1 MDENILESVSGNEE
15 LGVSDSE
22 FGVSDSELGSDVVES
37 DTDTVGTGSGSD
49 GTESVDESTE
59 ASLFDSERG
68 GVPVYIV
75 DDTEEEEKL
84 YNDELGGVP
93 VVVVDDTSNVSAY
106 ASNSG
111 TSYQL
116 PTYYRDYFSG
126 VLANIGDTDYVAF
139 CTREYPY
146 NNSYWVEHYRL
157 VYDVAVDSDSLV
169 GGSYP
174 CIDIYRYSDSAAYT
188 VDESTYALT
197 DIPYFAYGSFGH
209 LSDLREGVS
218 PNEGAALLF
227 FAGFAVVFGVVS
239 HFFGTVFKYCRR
251 SH

>member
-1 MDENILESVSGNEE
+1 MDENILESDAGIAESGLSDAE
-15 LGVSDSE
+15 L
-22 FGVSDSELGSDVVES
+22 GVSDSELGSDVVES
-37 DTDTVGTGSGSD
+37 DSDIVGGGSGSD
-49 GTESVDESTE
+49 DIEGVEDTET
-59 ASLFDSERG
+59 SLFDSERG

-75 DDTEEEEKL
+75 DDTEESL
-84 YNDELGGVP
+84 YDEELGGVP
-93 VVVVDDTSNVSAY
+93 VVLVDDTSAVAAY

-111 TSYQL
+111 TSFQL

-126 VLANIGDTDYVAF
+126 VLANIGDVDYVAF

-157 VYDVAVDSDSLV
+157 VYDVTVDTDRLV

-174 CIDIYRYSDSAAYT
+174 CVDIYRYSDSAAYT
-188 VDESTYALT
+188 VDEGAYTLT
-197 DIPYFAYGSFGH
+197 DVLYFAYGSFGH

-218 PNEGAALLF
+218 PNEGSALLF

>member
-1 MDENILESVSGNEE
+1 MDENILESNAGVAES
-15 LGVSDSE
+15 GVSDAES
-22 FGVSDSELGSDVVES
+22 GVSGAELSTDVVGS
-37 DTDTVGTGSGSD
+37 DTDCLGGGSGSD
-49 GTESVDESTE
+49 GAESVEYTE
-59 ASLFDSERG
+59 TSLFDSERG

-75 DDTEEEEKL
+75 DDTEESL
-84 YNDELGGVP
+84 YDEELGGVP
-93 VVVVDDTSNVSAY
+93 VVLVDDTSAVAAY

-126 VLANIGDTDYVAF
+126 VLANFGDVDYVAF

-157 VYDVAVDSDSLV
+157 VYDVSVSADTLV

-174 CIDIYRYSDSAAYT
+174 CIDIYRYSDSSAYT
-188 VDESTYALT
+188 VDESTYDLT

-218 PNEGAALLF
+218 PNEGSALLF

>member
-1 MDENILESVSGNEE
+1 MDENILEFNAGVAES
-15 LGVSDSE
+15 GVSDAES
-22 FGVSDSELGSDVVES
+22 GVSGAELGTDVVEFG
-37 DTDTVGTGSGSD
+37 TDSLGGGSGSD
-49 GTESVDESTE
+49 GTEGVEESTE

-146 NNSYWVEHYRL
+146 NNNYWVEHYRL
-157 VYDVAVDSDSLV
+157 VYDVAVNTDSLV

-188 VDESTYALT
+188 VDEGAYTLT
-197 DIPYFAYGSFGH
+197 DVPYFAYGSFGH

-218 PNEGAALLF
+218 PNEGMALLF
-227 FAGFAVVFGVVS
+227 FAGFAAVFVVVS
-239 HFFGTVFKYCRR
+239 HFFGTVFKYCRHGR
-251 SH
+251 

>member
-1 MDENILESVSGNEE
+1 MDENILESDAGLAESGVFDTEI
-15 LGVSDSE
+15 GVSDTES
-22 FGVSDSELGSDVVES
+22 GSDVVEL
-37 DTDTVGTGSGSD
+37 DTDILDSGSGSD
-49 GTESVDESTE
+49 VLEGVDDTET
-59 ASLFDSERG
+59 SLFDSERG

-84 YNDELGGVP
+84 YDDELGGVP

-116 PTYYRDYFSG
+116 PTYYCQYFSG

-146 NNSYWVEHYRL
+146 GNNYWVEHYRL
-157 VYDVAVDSDSLV
+157 VYDVAVDSDSFV

-174 CIDIYRYSDSAAYT
+174 CIDIYRYSDSSAYT
-188 VDESTYALT
+188 VDEGAYTLT
-197 DIPYFAYGSFGH
+197 DVPFFAYGSFGH

-218 PNEGAALLF
+218 HNEGSALLF
-227 FAGFAVVFGVVS
+227 FAGFAVVFGIVS
-239 HFFGTVFKYCRR
+239 HFFGTVFRYCHHSR
-251 SH
+251 

>member
-1 MDENILESVSGNEE
+1 MDENILESNAGVAES
-15 LGVSDSE
+15 GVSDAES
-22 FGVSDSELGSDVVES
+22 GVSGAELGADVVES
-37 DTDTVGTGSGSD
+37 DTDSLGGGSGSD
-49 GTESVDESTE
+49 GTESVEESTE

-75 DDTEEEEKL
+75 DDTEESL
-84 YNDELGGVP
+84 YDEELGGVP
-93 VVVVDDTSNVSAY
+93 VVLVDDTSTVAAY

-116 PTYYRDYFSG
+116 PTYYCDYFGG
-126 VLANIGDTDYVAF
+126 VLANLGDTDYVAF

-146 NNSYWVEHYRL
+146 NNNYWVEHYRL
-157 VYDVAVDSDSLV
+157 VYDVTVDSDSLV

-188 VDESTYALT
+188 VDEGAYALT

-218 PNEGAALLF
+218 PNEGSALLF

>member
-1 MDENILESVSGNEE
+1 MDENILESDAGIAESGLSDAE
-15 LGVSDSE
+15 L
-22 FGVSDSELGSDVVES
+22 GVSDSELGSDVVES
-37 DTDTVGTGSGSD
+37 DSDIVGGGSGSD
-49 GTESVDESTE
+49 DIEGVEDTET
-59 ASLFDSERG
+59 SLFDSERG

-75 DDTEEEEKL
+75 DDTEESL
-84 YNDELGGVP
+84 YDEELGGVP
-93 VVVVDDTSNVSAY
+93 VVLVDDTSTVAAY

-116 PTYYRDYFSG
+116 PAYYCDYFSG
-126 VLANIGDTDYVAF
+126 VLANIGNTDYVAF

-146 NNSYWVEHYRL
+146 NNNYWVEHYRL
-157 VYDVAVDSDSLV
+157 VYDVSVSADTLV

-174 CIDIYRYSDSAAYT
+174 CIDIYRYSDSSAYT

-218 PNEGAALLF
+218 PNEGSALLF

>member
-1 MDENILESVSGNEE
+1 MDENILESNAGVAES
-15 LGVSDSE
+15 GVSDAES
-22 FGVSDSELGSDVVES
+22 GVSGAELSTDVVGSDI
-37 DTDTVGTGSGSD
+37 DCLGGGSGSD
-49 GTESVDESTE
+49 GAESVEDTE
-59 ASLFDSERG
+59 TSLFDSERG

-75 DDTEEEEKL
+75 DDTEESL
-84 YNDELGGVP
+84 YDEELGGVP
-93 VVVVDDTSNVSAY
+93 VVLVDDTSAVAAY

-126 VLANIGDTDYVAF
+126 VLANLGGVDYVAF

-157 VYDVAVDSDSLV
+157 VYDVSVSADTLV

-174 CIDIYRYSDSAAYT
+174 CIDIYRYSDSSAYT
-188 VDESTYALT
+188 VDESTYNLT

-218 PNEGAALLF
+218 PNEGSALLF

>member
-1 MDENILESVSGNEE
+1 MDENILESNAGVAESGVSDAE
-15 LGVSDSE
+15 LGVSGTES
-22 FGVSDSELGSDVVES
+22 GSDVVES
-37 DTDTVGTGSGSD
+37 DTDTVGSGSGSD
-49 GTESVDESTE
+49 GTESVEESTE

-75 DDTEEEEKL
+75 DDAEESL
-84 YNDELGGVP
+84 YDEELGGVP
-93 VVVVDDTSNVSAY
+93 VVLVDDTSAVAAY
-106 ASNSG
+106 VSNSG
-111 TSYQL
+111 ASYQL
-116 PTYYRDYFSG
+116 PAYYCDYFSG
-126 VLANIGDTDYVAF
+126 VLANIGNTDYVAF

-146 NNSYWVEHYRL
+146 NNNYWVEHYRL
-157 VYDVAVDSDSLV
+157 VYDVTVDSDSLV

-188 VDESTYALT
+188 VDEGAYTLT
-197 DIPYFAYGSFGH
+197 DVPYFAYGSFGH

-218 PNEGAALLF
+218 PNEGSALLF

>member
-22 FGVSDSELGSDVVES
+22 LGVSDSELGSDVVES
-37 DTDTVGTGSGSD
+37 DTDFVGGGSGSD
-49 GTESVDESTE
+49 VIEGVEDTET
-59 ASLFDSERG
+59 SLFDSERG

-75 DDTEEEEKL
+75 DDTEESL
-84 YNDELGGVP
+84 YDEELGGVP
-93 VVVVDDTSNVSAY
+93 VVLVDDTSAVAAY

-174 CIDIYRYSDSAAYT
+174 CIDIYRYSDSSAYT

-218 PNEGAALLF
+218 PNEGSALLF

>member
-1 MDENILESVSGNEE
+1 MDENILESDAGIAESGLSDAE
-15 LGVSDSE
+15 L
-22 FGVSDSELGSDVVES
+22 GVSDSELGSDVVES
-37 DTDTVGTGSGSD
+37 DSDIVGGGSGSD
-49 GTESVDESTE
+49 DIEGVEDTET
-59 ASLFDSERG
+59 SLFDSERG

-75 DDTEEEEKL
+75 DDTEESL
-84 YNDELGGVP
+84 YDEELGGVP
-93 VVVVDDTSNVSAY
+93 VVLVDDTSAVAAY

-111 TSYQL
+111 TSFQL

-126 VLANIGDTDYVAF
+126 VLANIGDVDYVAF

-157 VYDVAVDSDSLV
+157 VYDVTVDTDSLV

-174 CIDIYRYSDSAAYT
+174 CVDIYRYSDSAAYT
-188 VDESTYALT
+188 VDEGAYTLT
-197 DIPYFAYGSFGH
+197 DVPYFAYGSFGH

-218 PNEGAALLF
+218 PNEGSALLF
-227 FAGFAVVFGVVS
+227 FAGFAVVFGIVS

>member
-1 MDENILESVSGNEE
+1 MDENILESDAGIAESGLSDAE
-15 LGVSDSE
+15 L
-22 FGVSDSELGSDVVES
+22 GVSDSELGSDVVES
-37 DTDTVGTGSGSD
+37 DSDIVGGGSGSD
-49 GTESVDESTE
+49 DIEGVEDTET
-59 ASLFDSERG
+59 SLFDSERG

-75 DDTEEEEKL
+75 DDTEESL
-84 YNDELGGVP
+84 YDEELGGVP
-93 VVVVDDTSNVSAY
+93 VVLVDDTSAVAAY
-106 ASNSG
+106 ASDSG
-111 TSYQL
+111 TSFQL

-126 VLANIGDTDYVAF
+126 VLANIGDVDYVAF

-157 VYDVAVDSDSLV
+157 VYDVTVDTDSLV

-174 CIDIYRYSDSAAYT
+174 CVDIYRYSDSAAYT
-188 VDESTYALT
+188 VDEGAYTLT
-197 DIPYFAYGSFGH
+197 DVPYFAYGSFGH

-218 PNEGAALLF
+218 PNEGSALLF

-239 HFFGTVFKYCRR
+239 HLFGTVFKYCRR

>member
-1 MDENILESVSGNEE
+1 MDENILESDAGLAES
-15 LGVSDSE
+15 GVSDAE
-22 FGVSDSELGSDVVES
+22 FGVSGAELGSDALES
-37 DTDTVGTGSGSD
+37 GADSVSGGFGSD
-49 GTESVDESTE
+49 GVEVVEDTEV
-59 ASLFDSERG
+59 SLFDSERG

-84 YNDELGGVP
+84 FNDELGGVP

-116 PTYYRDYFSG
+116 PSYYCEYFSG
-126 VLANIGDTDYVAF
+126 VLANIGSTDYVAF

-146 NNSYWVEHYRL
+146 NNNYWVEHYRL
-157 VYDVAVDSDSLV
+157 VYDVSVSADTLV

-174 CIDIYRYSDSAAYT
+174 CIDIYRHSDSSAYT
-188 VDESTYALT
+188 VDESTYSLT

-218 PNEGAALLF
+218 PNEGSALLF

>member
-1 MDENILESVSGNEE
+1 MDENILESNAGVAES
-15 LGVSDSE
+15 GVSDAES
-22 FGVSDSELGSDVVES
+22 GVSGAELSTDVVES
-37 DTDTVGTGSGSD
+37 DSDIVGGGSGSD
-49 GTESVDESTE
+49 DIEGVEDTET
-59 ASLFDSERG
+59 SLFDSERG
-68 GVPVYIV
+68 GVPVYI
-75 DDTEEEEKL
+75 
-84 YNDELGGVP
+84 
-93 VVVVDDTSNVSAY
+93 VDDTSNVSAY

-126 VLANIGDTDYVAF
+126 VLANIGDVDYVAF
-139 CTREYPY
+139 CTREFPY

-157 VYDVAVDSDSLV
+157 VYDVTVDSGGLV

-174 CIDIYRYSDSAAYT
+174 CVDIYRYSDSSAYT
-188 VDESTYALT
+188 VDESTYSLT
-197 DIPYFAYGSFGH
+197 DIPFFAYGSFGH

-218 PNEGAALLF
+218 PNEGSALLF

>member
-1 MDENILESVSGNEE
+1 MDENILESDAGIAESGLSDAE
-15 LGVSDSE
+15 L
-22 FGVSDSELGSDVVES
+22 GVSDSELGSDVVES
-37 DTDTVGTGSGSD
+37 DSDIVGGGSGSD
-49 GTESVDESTE
+49 DIEGVEDTET
-59 ASLFDSERG
+59 SLFDSERG

-75 DDTEEEEKL
+75 DDTEESL
-84 YNDELGGVP
+84 YDEELGGVP
-93 VVVVDDTSNVSAY
+93 VVLVDDTSAVAAY

-111 TSYQL
+111 TSFQL

-126 VLANIGDTDYVAF
+126 VLANIGDVDYVAF

-157 VYDVAVDSDSLV
+157 VYDVTVDTDSLV

-174 CIDIYRYSDSAAYT
+174 CVDIYRYSDSAAYT
-188 VDESTYALT
+188 VDEGVYTLT
-197 DIPYFAYGSFGH
+197 DVPYFAYGSFGH

-218 PNEGAALLF
+218 PNEGSALLF
-227 FAGFAVVFGVVS
+227 FAGFAVVFGIVS
-239 HFFGTVFKYCRR
+239 HFFGTVFRYCRR

>member
-1 MDENILESVSGNEE
+1 MDENILESDAGIAESGLSDAE
-15 LGVSDSE
+15 L
-22 FGVSDSELGSDVVES
+22 GVSDSELGSDVVES
-37 DTDTVGTGSGSD
+37 DSDIVGGGSGSD
-49 GTESVDESTE
+49 DIEGVEDTET
-59 ASLFDSERG
+59 SLFDSERG

-75 DDTEEEEKL
+75 DDTEESL
-84 YNDELGGVP
+84 YDEELGGVP
-93 VVVVDDTSNVSAY
+93 VVLVDDTSAVAAY

-116 PTYYRDYFSG
+116 PTYYCQYFSG

-146 NNSYWVEHYRL
+146 GNSYWVEHYRL
-157 VYDVAVDSDSLV
+157 VYGVTVDSDSLV

-188 VDESTYALT
+188 VDEGVYALT

-218 PNEGAALLF
+218 PNEGSALLF

>member
-1 MDENILESVSGNEE
+1 MDENILESDAGIAESGLSDAE
-15 LGVSDSE
+15 L
-22 FGVSDSELGSDVVES
+22 GVSDSELGSDVVES
-37 DTDTVGTGSGSD
+37 DSDIVGGGSGSD
-49 GTESVDESTE
+49 DIEGVEDTET
-59 ASLFDSERG
+59 SLFDSERG

-75 DDTEEEEKL
+75 DDTEESL
-84 YNDELGGVP
+84 YDEELGGVP
-93 VVVVDDTSNVSAY
+93 VVLVDDTSAVAAY

-111 TSYQL
+111 TSFQL

-126 VLANIGDTDYVAF
+126 VLANIGDVDYVAF

-157 VYDVAVDSDSLV
+157 VYDVTVDTDSLV

-174 CIDIYRYSDSAAYT
+174 CVDIYRYSDSAAYT
-188 VDESTYALT
+188 VDEGAYTLT
-197 DIPYFAYGSFGH
+197 DVPYFAYGSFGH

-218 PNEGAALLF
+218 PNEGSALLF

>member
-1 MDENILESVSGNEE
+1 MDENILESNAGVAESGLSDAE
-15 LGVSDSE
+15 LGVSGTES
-22 FGVSDSELGSDVVES
+22 GSDVVES
-37 DTDTVGTGSGSD
+37 DTDTVGSGSGSD
-49 GTESVDESTE
+49 GVEGVESTE

-75 DDTEEEEKL
+75 DDTEESL
-84 YNDELGGVP
+84 YDEELGGVP
-93 VVVVDDTSNVSAY
+93 VVLVDDTSTVAAY

-111 TSYQL
+111 SSYQL
-116 PTYYRDYFSG
+116 PTYYCQYFSG
-126 VLANIGDTDYVAF
+126 VLANIGNTDYVAF

-146 NNSYWVEHYRL
+146 NNNYWVEHYRL

-188 VDESTYALT
+188 VDEGAYTLT
-197 DIPYFAYGSFGH
+197 DVPFFAYGSFGH

-218 PNEGAALLF
+218 PNEGSALLF

-239 HFFGTVFKYCRR
+239 HFFCTVFKYCRR

>member
-1 MDENILESVSGNEE
+1 MDENILESNARVAESGISDAE
-15 LGVSDSE
+15 LGVSGAES
-22 FGVSDSELGSDVVES
+22 GSDVVES
-37 DTDTVGTGSGSD
+37 DTDTVGSGSGSD
-49 GTESVDESTE
+49 GTESVEESTE

-75 DDTEEEEKL
+75 DDTEESL
-84 YNDELGGVP
+84 YDEELGGVP
-93 VVVVDDTSNVSAY
+93 VVLVDDTSAVAAY

-116 PTYYRDYFSG
+116 PTYYCEYFSG

-146 NNSYWVEHYRL
+146 NNNYWVEHYRL
-157 VYDVAVDSDSLV
+157 VYDVVVDSDSLV

-188 VDESTYALT
+188 VDEGAYTLT
-197 DIPYFAYGSFGH
+197 DVPYFAYGSFGH

>member
-1 MDENILESVSGNEE
+1 MDENILESDAGLAES
-15 LGVSDSE
+15 GVSDAES
-22 FGVSDSELGSDVVES
+22 GVSGAELGTDVVES
-37 DTDTVGTGSGSD
+37 DSDSLGSGFGND
-49 GTESVDESTE
+49 GVEGVEDTET
-59 ASLFDSERG
+59 SLFDSERG

-75 DDTEEEEKL
+75 DDTEESL
-84 YNDELGGVP
+84 YDEELGGVP
-93 VVVVDDTSNVSAY
+93 VVLMDDNSNVAAY

-116 PTYYRDYFSG
+116 PTYYCQYFSG

-157 VYDVAVDSDSLV
+157 VYDVAVDSGGLV

-174 CIDIYRYSDSAAYT
+174 CVDIYRYSDSAAYT
-188 VDESTYALT
+188 VDEGAYTLT
-197 DIPYFAYGSFGH
+197 DVPFFAYGSFGH

-218 PNEGAALLF
+218 PNEGSALLF

-239 HFFGTVFKYCRR
+239 HFFGIVFKYCRR

>member
-1 MDENILESVSGNEE
+1 MDENILESDAGLAES
-15 LGVSDSE
+15 GVSDTE
-22 FGVSDSELGSDVVES
+22 IGVSDTESGSDVVEL
-37 DTDTVGTGSGSD
+37 DTDILDSGSGSD
-49 GTESVDESTE
+49 VLEGVDNTET
-59 ASLFDSERG
+59 SLFDSERG

-84 YNDELGGVP
+84 YDDELGGVP

-116 PTYYRDYFSG
+116 PTYYCQYFSG

-146 NNSYWVEHYRL
+146 GNNYWVEHYRL
-157 VYDVAVDSDSLV
+157 VYDVAVDTDNLV

-188 VDESTYALT
+188 VDEGAYTLT
-197 DIPYFAYGSFGH
+197 DVPYFAYGSFGH

-218 PNEGAALLF
+218 PNEGSALLF
-227 FAGFAVVFGVVS
+227 FAGFAVVFCVVS
-239 HFFGTVFKYCRR
+239 HLFGTVFKYCRR

>member
-1 MDENILESVSGNEE
+1 MDENILESDAGLAES
-15 LGVSDSE
+15 GVSDTE
-22 FGVSDSELGSDVVES
+22 TGVSGAELGSDVVES
-37 DTDTVGTGSGSD
+37 DTDTLDSGFGSD
-49 GTESVDESTE
+49 VTESVEDTE
-59 ASLFDSERG
+59 TSLFDSERG

-116 PTYYRDYFSG
+116 PTYYCDYFSG

-146 NNSYWVEHYRL
+146 GNNYWVEHYRL
-157 VYDVAVDSDSLV
+157 VYDVAVDSGSIV

-188 VDESTYALT
+188 VDEGAYTLT
-197 DIPYFAYGSFGH
+197 DVPYFAYGSFGH

-218 PNEGAALLF
+218 PNEGSALLF
-227 FAGFAVVFGVVS
+227 FAGFAVVFGIVS
-239 HFFGTVFKYCRR
+239 HFFGTVFRYCHHSR
-251 SH
+251 

>member
-1 MDENILESVSGNEE
+1 MDENILESDAGITESGLSDAE
-15 LGVSDSE
+15 L
-22 FGVSDSELGSDVVES
+22 GVSDSELGSDVVES
-37 DTDTVGTGSGSD
+37 NTDSVGSGSGSD
-49 GTESVDESTE
+49 DIESLEESTE
-59 ASLFDSERG
+59 VSLFDSERG

-174 CIDIYRYSDSAAYT
+174 CIDIYRYSDSSAYT
-188 VDESTYALT
+188 VDESIYALT
-197 DIPYFAYGSFGH
+197 DIPYFAYGSFGY

-218 PNEGAALLF
+218 PNEGSALLF

>member
-1 MDENILESVSGNEE
+1 MDENILESNAGVAESGLSDAE
-15 LGVSDSE
+15 LGVSGTES
-22 FGVSDSELGSDVVES
+22 GSDVVES
-37 DTDTVGTGSGSD
+37 DTDCLGSGSGSD
-49 GTESVDESTE
+49 GVESVEESTE
-59 ASLFDSERG
+59 VSLFDSERG

-75 DDTEEEEKL
+75 DDTEDEESL
-84 YNDELGGVP
+84 YDDELGGVP
-93 VVVVDDTSNVSAY
+93 VVLVDDNSNVAAY

-116 PTYYRDYFSG
+116 PTYYCQYFSG

-146 NNSYWVEHYRL
+146 NNNYWVEHYRL
-157 VYDVAVDSDSLV
+157 VYDLTVDSGGLV

-188 VDESTYALT
+188 VDEGAYTLT
-197 DIPYFAYGSFGH
+197 DVPYFAYGSFGH

-218 PNEGAALLF
+218 PNEGSALLF
-227 FAGFAVVFGVVS
+227 FAGFAVVFCVVS
-239 HFFGTVFKYCRR
+239 HFFGAVFKYCRR
-251 SH
+251 SR

>member
-1 MDENILESVSGNEE
+1 MDENFLESNAGVAESGLSDAE
-15 LGVSDSE
+15 LGVSGTES
-22 FGVSDSELGSDVVES
+22 GSDVVES
-37 DTDTVGTGSGSD
+37 DTDSVGSGSGSD
-49 GTESVDESTE
+49 GIESVEESTE
-59 ASLFDSERG
+59 VSLFDSERG

-75 DDTEEEEKL
+75 DDTEESL
-84 YNDELGGVP
+84 YDEELGGVP
-93 VVVVDDTSNVSAY
+93 VVLVDDNSNVTAY

-116 PTYYRDYFSG
+116 PTYYCQYFSG

-146 NNSYWVEHYRL
+146 NNNYWVEHYRL
-157 VYDVAVDSDSLV
+157 VYDVVVDSGGLV

-174 CIDIYRYSDSAAYT
+174 CIDIYRYSDSSAYT
-188 VDESTYALT
+188 VDEGAYTLM
-197 DIPYFAYGSFGH
+197 DVPYFAYGSFGH

-218 PNEGAALLF
+218 PDEGSALLF

>member
-1 MDENILESVSGNEE
+1 MDENILESNAGVAES
-15 LGVSDSE
+15 GVSDAES
-22 FGVSDSELGSDVVES
+22 GVSGAELSTDVVES
-37 DTDTVGTGSGSD
+37 DSDIVGGGSGSD
-49 GTESVDESTE
+49 DIEGVEDTET
-59 ASLFDSERG
+59 SLFDSERG

-75 DDTEEEEKL
+75 DDTEESL
-84 YNDELGGVP
+84 YDEELGGVP
-93 VVVVDDTSNVSAY
+93 VVLVDDTSAVAAY

-116 PTYYRDYFSG
+116 PTYYCDYFSG

-146 NNSYWVEHYRL
+146 NNNYWVEHYRL

-174 CIDIYRYSDSAAYT
+174 CIDIYRYSDSSAYT
-188 VDESTYALT
+188 VDESTYSLT

-218 PNEGAALLF
+218 PNEGSALLF

>member
-1 MDENILESVSGNEE
+1 MDENILESDAGLAES
-15 LGVSDSE
+15 GVSDAGLAES
-22 FGVSDSELGSDVVES
+22 GVSGVELSTDVMES
-37 DTDTVGTGSGSD
+37 DTDILDSGFGSD
-49 GTESVDESTE
+49 DIEGVEDTET
-59 ASLFDSERG
+59 SLFDFERG

-75 DDTEEEEKL
+75 DDTEESL
-84 YNDELGGVP
+84 YDEELGGVP
-93 VVVVDDTSNVSAY
+93 VVLVDDTSTVAAY

-116 PTYYRDYFSG
+116 PTYYCQYFSG

-146 NNSYWVEHYRL
+146 GNNYWVEHYRL

-188 VDESTYALT
+188 VDEGAYTLT
-197 DIPYFAYGSFGH
+197 DVPYFAYGSFGH

-218 PNEGAALLF
+218 PNEGMALLF
-227 FAGFAVVFGVVS
+227 FAGFAAVFVVVS
-239 HFFGTVFKYCRR
+239 HFFGTVFKYCRHGR
-251 SH
+251 

>member
-1 MDENILESVSGNEE
+1 MDENILESDTGIAESGLSDAE
-15 LGVSDSE
+15 L
-22 FGVSDSELGSDVVES
+22 GVSDSELGSDVVES
-37 DTDTVGTGSGSD
+37 DSDIVGGGSGSD
-49 GTESVDESTE
+49 DIEGVEDTETF
-59 ASLFDSERG
+59 LFDSERG

-75 DDTEEEEKL
+75 DDAEESL
-84 YNDELGGVP
+84 YDEELGGVP
-93 VVVVDDTSNVSAY
+93 VVLVDDTSAVAAY

-111 TSYQL
+111 TSFQL

-126 VLANIGDTDYVAF
+126 VLANIGDVDYVAF

-157 VYDVAVDSDSLV
+157 VYDVTVDTDSLV

-174 CIDIYRYSDSAAYT
+174 CVDIYRYSDSAAYT
-188 VDESTYALT
+188 VDEGAYTLT
-197 DIPYFAYGSFGH
+197 DVPYFAYGSFGH

-218 PNEGAALLF
+218 PNEGSALLF

-239 HFFGTVFKYCRR
+239 HFFGTVSKYCRR

>member
-1 MDENILESVSGNEE
+1 MDENILESNAGVAES
-15 LGVSDSE
+15 GVSDAES
-22 FGVSDSELGSDVVES
+22 GVSGAELSTDVVES
-37 DTDTVGTGSGSD
+37 DSDIVGDGSGSD
-49 GTESVDESTE
+49 DIEGLDHTET
-59 ASLFDSERG
+59 SLFDSERG

-75 DDTEEEEKL
+75 DDTEESL
-84 YNDELGGVP
+84 YDEELGGVP
-93 VVVVDDTSNVSAY
+93 VVLVDDTSAVAAY

-116 PTYYRDYFSG
+116 PSYYCEYFSG

-146 NNSYWVEHYRL
+146 GNNYWVEHYRL

-174 CIDIYRYSDSAAYT
+174 CLDIYRYSDSAAYT
-188 VDESTYALT
+188 VDEGAYTLT
-197 DIPYFAYGSFGH
+197 DVPYFAYGSFGH
-209 LSDLREGVS
+209 LSDLRKGVS
-218 PNEGAALLF
+218 PNEGSALLF

>member
-1 MDENILESVSGNEE
+1 MDENNLEFIADDTGS
-15 LGVSDSE
+15 GVSDAEIGVLDTESGANSVE
-22 FGVSDSELGSDVVES
+22 FGSDS
-37 DTDTVGTGSGSD
+37 VGGVSGSD
-49 GTESVDESTE
+49 GTESVEESTE
-59 ASLFDSERG
+59 VSLFDSERG

-116 PTYYRDYFSG
+116 PTYYCEYFSG

-146 NNSYWVEHYRL
+146 NNNYWVEHYRL

-174 CIDIYRYSDSAAYT
+174 CIDIYRYSDSVAYT

-197 DIPYFAYGSFGH
+197 DVPYFAYGSFGH

-218 PNEGAALLF
+218 PNEGSALLF
-227 FAGFAVVFGVVS
+227 FAGFAVVFGIVS
-239 HFFGTVFKYCRR
+239 HFFGTVFRYCRH

>member
-1 MDENILESVSGNEE
+1 MDENILESNAGVAES
-15 LGVSDSE
+15 GVSDAES
-22 FGVSDSELGSDVVES
+22 GVSGAELSTDVVES
-37 DTDTVGTGSGSD
+37 DSDIVGGGSGSD
-49 GTESVDESTE
+49 DIEGVEDTET
-59 ASLFDSERG
+59 SLFDSERG

-126 VLANIGDTDYVAF
+126 VLANIGDVDYVAF
-139 CTREYPY
+139 CTREFPY

-157 VYDVAVDSDSLV
+157 VYDVTVDSGGLV

-174 CIDIYRYSDSAAYT
+174 CVDIYRYSDSSAYT
-188 VDESTYALT
+188 VDESTYSLT
-197 DIPYFAYGSFGH
+197 DIPFFAYGSFGH

-218 PNEGAALLF
+218 PNEGSALLF

>member
-1 MDENILESVSGNEE
+1 MDENILESDTELAESGMSDTE
-15 LGVSDSE
+15 L
-22 FGVSDSELGSDVVES
+22 GVSDSELGSDVVES
-37 DTDTVGTGSGSD
+37 DTDTLDSGSGSD
-49 GTESVDESTE
+49 GLESVDDTE
-59 ASLFDSERG
+59 TSLFDSERG

-75 DDTEEEEKL
+75 DDTEESL
-84 YNDELGGVP
+84 YDEELGGVP
-93 VVVVDDTSNVSAY
+93 VVLMDDNSNVAAY

-146 NNSYWVEHYRL
+146 GNNYWVEHYRL
-157 VYDVAVDSDSLV
+157 VYDVVVDSDSLV

-174 CIDIYRYSDSAAYT
+174 CVDIYRYSDSAAYT
-188 VDESTYALT
+188 VDEGAYTLT
-197 DIPYFAYGSFGH
+197 DVPYFAYGSFGH

-218 PNEGAALLF
+218 PNEGSALLF
-227 FAGFAVVFGVVS
+227 FAGFAVVFGIVS
-239 HFFGTVFKYCRR
+239 HFFGTVFRYCRHSR
-251 SH
+251 

>member
-1 MDENILESVSGNEE
+1 MDENILEFDAGIAESGLSDAES
-15 LGVSDSE
+15 GVSDSQ
-22 FGVSDSELGSDVVES
+22 LGSDVVEF
-37 DTDTVGTGSGSD
+37 DTDSLGGGSGSD
-49 GTESVDESTE
+49 GTESVEESTE
-59 ASLFDSERG
+59 VSLFDSERG

-75 DDTEEEEKL
+75 DDTEESL
-84 YNDELGGVP
+84 YDEELGGVP
-93 VVVVDDTSNVSAY
+93 VVLVDDNSTVTAY

-146 NNSYWVEHYRL
+146 NNNYWVEHYRL
-157 VYDVAVDSDSLV
+157 VYDVVVDSGGLV

-174 CIDIYRYSDSAAYT
+174 CIDIYRYSDSSAYT
-188 VDESTYALT
+188 VDEGAYTLT
-197 DIPYFAYGSFGH
+197 DVPYFAYGSFGH

-218 PNEGAALLF
+218 PNEGSALLF

-239 HFFGTVFKYCRR
+239 HFFGTVFRYCRHSR
-251 SH
+251 

>member
-1 MDENILESVSGNEE
+1 MDENILESDAGLAESGVFDAEHGVSGA
-15 LGVSDSE
+15 
-22 FGVSDSELGSDVVES
+22 ELGSDVVES
-37 DTDTVGTGSGSD
+37 DLDSVSGGSGSD
-49 GTESVDESTE
+49 GAEGVEDTEL
-59 ASLFDSERG
+59 SLFDSERG

-116 PTYYRDYFSG
+116 PTYYCDYFSG

-146 NNSYWVEHYRL
+146 GNNYWVEHYRL

-174 CIDIYRYSDSAAYT
+174 CLDIYRYSDSAAYT
-188 VDESTYALT
+188 VDEGAYTLT
-197 DIPYFAYGSFGH
+197 DVPYFAFGSFGH

-218 PNEGAALLF
+218 PNEGSALLF

-239 HFFGTVFKYCRR
+239 RFFGTVFKYCRR

>member
-1 MDENILESVSGNEE
+1 MNENVLELDTELAESVLSDTE
-15 LGVSDSE
+15 LGASDSE
-22 FGVSDSELGSDVVES
+22 FGSDVVES
-37 DTDTVGTGSGSD
+37 DSNSVDSGSGSD
-49 GTESVDESTE
+49 VIEGVEDTET
-59 ASLFDSERG
+59 SLFDSERG

-75 DDTEEEEKL
+75 DDTEESL
-84 YNDELGGVP
+84 YDDELGGVP
-93 VVVVDDTSNVSAY
+93 VVLMDDNSNVAAY

-146 NNSYWVEHYRL
+146 GNNYWVEHYRL
-157 VYDVAVDSDSLV
+157 VYDVVVDSDSLV

-174 CIDIYRYSDSAAYT
+174 CVDIYRYSDSAAYT
-188 VDESTYALT
+188 VDEGAYTLT
-197 DIPYFAYGSFGH
+197 DVPYFAYGSFGH

-218 PNEGAALLF
+218 PNEGSALLF
-227 FAGFAVVFGVVS
+227 FAGFAVVFGIVS
-239 HFFGTVFKYCRR
+239 HFFGTVFRYCRHSR
-251 SH
+251 